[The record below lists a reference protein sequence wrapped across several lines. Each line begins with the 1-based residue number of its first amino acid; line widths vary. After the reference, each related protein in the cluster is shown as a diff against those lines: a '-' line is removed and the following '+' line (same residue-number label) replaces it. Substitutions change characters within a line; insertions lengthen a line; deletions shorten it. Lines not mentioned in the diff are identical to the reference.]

1 MLDEVD
7 VNLPQL
13 FAGLACINKGMH
25 RATSSSDRECSK
37 VLVEGSLIRGKKGE
51 GDEQKAREGV
61 HR

>member
-25 RATSSSDRECSK
+25 RATSSSDRDCSK
-37 VLVEGSLIRGKKGE
+37 VEGSLIRGEKGE